1 MFLTEDL
8 TRFHERGLDPGD
20 AAQQIALLRLGTQ
33 YVTLAGPA
41 MLGNGILNPGDCL
54 DAYVAAYDNNASEKK
69 IVRFVPA
76 SGAAS
81 RMFKSLI
88 GFVNSGKSGENAYNE
103 CIHQNDF
110 YSPGYTLKHI
120 NAFAFAPALASM
132 MKTRMPLRPD
142 AENFIEILRLIISE
156 EGLNYAALPKGLL
169 LFHRY
174 DTEVR
179 TAFAEHIAEGLQYAV
194 TREGLRLH
202 FTVSP
207 EHIDAFKKLSE
218 QVLKLYDREGV
229 NIGIDFSV
237 QMPKTDTL
245 ALDAKGMP
253 FRNPDGSLLF
263 RPGGHGALIE
273 NLNTLDAD
281 FAFIKNIDNVVPD
294 RLKPETTLYKKV
306 LGGVLIG
313 ITQKIFSFLQR
324 VQQHQCTDAEI
335 QEIRNYAA
343 NFLHVS
349 VPPAGLPR
357 EKIIEKLV
365 EILNRPVRVCGMVK
379 NTGEPGGGPFWVRN
393 ADGKLSLQIVEKAQI
408 DLSKPDQKAMFE
420 AATHFNPVDLVCS
433 LRDYTG
439 NAFDLLKYRDPNTC
453 FVASKT
459 HQGEALSALELPGL
473 WNGAMADWITVFVEV
488 PLITFNPVKEVNDLL
503 RDEHQNPLP
512 R

>member
-1 MFLTEDL
+1 M
-8 TRFHERGLDPGD
+8 
-20 AAQQIALLRLGTQ
+20 
-33 YVTLAGPA
+33 
-41 MLGNGILNPGDCL
+41 
-54 DAYVAAYDNNASEKK
+54 
-69 IVRFVPA
+69 
-76 SGAAS
+76 
-81 RMFKSLI
+81 
-88 GFVNSGKSGENAYNE
+88 
-103 CIHQNDF
+103 
-110 YSPGYTLKHI
+110 
-120 NAFAFAPALASM
+120 
-132 MKTRMPLRPD
+132 
-142 AENFIEILRLIISE
+142 
-156 EGLNYAALPKGLL
+156 
-169 LFHRY
+169 
-174 DTEVR
+174 
-179 TAFAEHIAEGLQYAV
+179 
-194 TREGLRLH
+194 
-202 FTVSP
+202 
-207 EHIDAFKKLSE
+207 
-218 QVLKLYDREGV
+218 
-229 NIGIDFSV
+229 
-237 QMPKTDTL
+237 
-245 ALDAKGMP
+245 
-253 FRNPDGSLLF
+253 
-263 RPGGHGALIE
+263 
-273 NLNTLDAD
+273 
-281 FAFIKNIDNVVPD
+281 
-294 RLKPETTLYKKV
+294 
-306 LGGVLIG
+306 GGVLIG

-379 NTGEPGGGPFWVRN
+379 NTGEPGGGPFWVRD

-433 LRDYTG
+433 LRDYKG
-439 NAFDLLKYRDPNTC
+439 IAFDLLKYRDPNTC